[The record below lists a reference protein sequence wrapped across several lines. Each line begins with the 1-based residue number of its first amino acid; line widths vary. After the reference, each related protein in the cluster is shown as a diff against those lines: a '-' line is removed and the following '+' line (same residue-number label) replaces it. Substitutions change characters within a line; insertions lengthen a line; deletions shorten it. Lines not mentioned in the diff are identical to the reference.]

1 MKMLPTIRAFSHFDN
16 SVYPT
21 NTAHK
26 LAQISLNIIDNK
38 T

>member
-1 MKMLPTIRAFSHFDN
+1 MKVLPTIRKFSHFDN

-26 LAQISLNIIDNK
+26 LAQTINK
-38 T
+38 YH